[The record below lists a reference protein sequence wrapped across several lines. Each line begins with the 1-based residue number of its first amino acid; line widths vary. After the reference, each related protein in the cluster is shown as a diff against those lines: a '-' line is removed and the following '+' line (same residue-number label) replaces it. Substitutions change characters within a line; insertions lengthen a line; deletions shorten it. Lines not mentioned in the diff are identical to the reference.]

1 MLKDVL
7 ERKRI
12 VVAKQFSPDLPAVL
26 VDADKMRQVF
36 LNLLRN
42 AEEALEPGG
51 RIEVSVDLAVSGG
64 QKRIRVRLSDDGP
77 GIPDK
82 DRDNIF
88 EPFFTTKP
96 SGFGL
101 GLANAR
107 KIVEQHNG
115 SIRLSRRRGRGTSF
129 VILIPGEEG
138 P

>member
-1 MLKDVL
+1 
-7 ERKRI
+7 
-12 VVAKQFSPDLPAVL
+12 
-26 VDADKMRQVF
+26 MRQVF
-36 LNLLRN
+36 LNILRN
-42 AEEALEPGG
+42 AEEALEAGG
-51 RIEVSVDLAVSGG
+51 RIDVAMDMAFERG
-64 QKRIRVRLSDDGP
+64 QRKVRVRISDDGA

-115 SIRLSRRRGRGTSF
+115 SVKLARKRGRGTSF
-129 VILIPGEEG
+129 VILIPCEEG
-138 P
+138 A